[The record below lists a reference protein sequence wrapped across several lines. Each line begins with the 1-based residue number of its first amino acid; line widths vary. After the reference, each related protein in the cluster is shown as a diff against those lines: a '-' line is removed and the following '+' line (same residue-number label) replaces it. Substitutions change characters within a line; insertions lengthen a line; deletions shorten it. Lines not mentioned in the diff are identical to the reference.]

1 VNIDGIE
8 LKSPRGLAH
17 SKTLRARQT
26 QWYARQRPGVR
37 QSSGAF
43 ASTLLVIFLSLFL
56 WLLVSAQTDPSSKQ
70 RQRRIIFNNDGNE
83 PVYLCKTA
91 TKEELLRSRTTP
103 LIGTQVDSIFYCTW
117 SSGFGMFTHFTKVGQ
132 IFTTREGRFTNNCM
146 PEFIEKRIDPLQVLV
161 EFAHSNR
168 MELFWSFRMND
179 THDGS
184 PTDYGPI
191 MFRANKL
198 KQAHPEW
205 LIGSINK
212 RPKYGVWSAVDFG
225 VPEIRD
231 LAFRYCEEVCQ
242 NYDVDGIELDFF
254 RHAFF
259 FKSSA
264 RGEPCTEAELSQM
277 TDLIRRIRK
286 MTQDLGRK
294 RNRPIL
300 LAVRVPD
307 SLEYCRFIGLDLENW
322 LKGNLLDLLVV
333 AGYTQLNPWAYSV
346 NLGHKYGVQ
355 VYPSLDES
363 RIKND
368 PARELRAGLA
378 TYRGRA
384 LNVWSAGADGVY
396 MFNYFDAQ
404 SSLWRELGDPKVL
417 AKLKRNYFASIRGV
431 GSVPVPH
438 QKFINVST
446 LNSTK
451 PSVISPGHSTRIEFV
466 HGEKA
471 VHEASRSAMLR
482 LQFDN
487 LDISKD
493 LTLTLDGKTLPSG
506 KINDGWIDYKL
517 TNQLS
522 TSGNCLLEIKRPAS
536 QKGKLSLL
544 DLYVA
549 VSPR

>member
-1 VNIDGIE
+1 MRKGVAEGDSILPKRSATRAKRRIARWAIAGMIGFLGAWGTLSAE
-8 LKSPRGLAH
+8 PISSL
-17 SKTLRARQT
+17 TELRAQRQ
-26 QWYARQRPGVR
+26 QAAARQRRV
-37 QSSGAF
+37 
-43 ASTLLVIFLSLFL
+43 
-56 WLLVSAQTDPSSKQ
+56 
-70 RQRRIIFNNDGNE
+70 IFNNDGNE
-83 PVYLCKTA
+83 PVYLCKT
-91 TKEELLRSRTTP
+91 TSPEELLSFRTTP
-103 LIGTQVDSIFYCTW
+103 LAGSHVDAIFYCTW

-212 RPKYGVWSAVDFG
+212 RPKYGVWSAADFG
-225 VPEIRD
+225 VPDIRD

-242 NYDVDGIELDFF
+242 NYDVDGVELDFF

-259 FKSSA
+259 FKSSG

-277 TDLIRRIRK
+277 TELIQRIRK
-286 MTQDLGRK
+286 MTEDLGRK

-307 SLEYCRFIGLDLENW
+307 SVEYCRFIGLDLENW

-333 AGYTQLNPWAYSV
+333 AGYTQLNPWAYSA
-346 NLGHKYGVQ
+346 NLGHKYGVK

-363 RIKND
+363 RVKND
-368 PARELRAGLA
+368 LARELRADPA

-404 SSLWRELGDPKVL
+404 SSLWRELGNPKDL
-417 AKLKRNYFASIRGV
+417 AKLARNYFASIRGV
-431 GSVPVPH
+431 GSVQVPH
-438 QKFINVST
+438 QKFINVPT
-446 LNSTK
+446 LNPAK
-451 PSVISPGHSTRIEFV
+451 PLVISPGNSTRVGFV

-471 VHEASRSAMLR
+471 VDEASRSAMLR

-487 LDISKD
+487 LDMSKD
-493 LTLTLDGKTLPSG
+493 LTLTLDRNTLPSG
-506 KINDGWIDYKL
+506 KINDGWIDFKL